1 MRVIAVATPQDKP
14 GASTIP
20 FPGDRPS
27 QLVLPFDGMIHRA
40 KVPPWTQSMLL
51 RRMQRSRLATFTH
64 NFSELCN
71 GDQLGR
77 SDYQRTCLWSHAEGL
92 RIEAGS

>member
-1 MRVIAVATPQDKP
+1 MRVIAVATPQDRREHDP
-14 GASTIP
+14 IPWGPAVSAGA
-20 FPGDRPS
+20 
-27 QLVLPFDGMIHRA
+27 PFDGMIHRA

-77 SDYQRTCLWSHAEGL
+77 SDYQRTCLWSYAEGL